1 FASGS
6 TVHVAVNGRYRGC
19 YLLASALRANSAQ
32 LIAGL
37 SADHELALLSGDNGK
52 ECDQFRALFGPDADL
67 KFNQSPVDKLGFI
80 KRLQRDGKTVMMVGD
95 GLNDAGALKQA
106 DVGIAVVE
114 NVSAFSP
121 ASDIIASATMV
132 PRLSAVLRFAKQSV
146 ATVRAAFLISTVYN
160 VVGVSIAAS
169 GNLSP
174 VVCAILMPLS
184 SVSVVAFACGV
195 TAWLGRGLRVEMPK
209 AAASQLST
217 FNPQPTG
224 GAA

>member
-1 FASGS
+1 
-6 TVHVAVNGRYRGC
+6 VNGRYRGC

-114 NVSAFSP
+114 NVSVFTGG
-121 ASDIIASATMV
+121 DIIASAIV
-132 PRLSAVLRFAKQSV
+132 VGAVLQFAKQSV
-146 ATVRAAFLISTVYN
+146 ATVRGVLISTVYN
-160 VVGVSIAAS
+160 VVGGALQPAEI
-169 GNLSP
+169 SP
-174 VVCAILMPLS
+174 WSARS
-184 SVSVVAFACGV
+184 SCRWVRIR
-195 TAWLGRGLRVEMPK
+195 RGLRLRRDSVLEEV
-209 AAASQLST
+209 
-217 FNPQPTG
+217 
-224 GAA
+224 